1 MRTLCAA
8 LSFALGLW
16 VGQSAVTV
24 RGVITDADSKV
35 AVPHAR
41 ILFART
47 DGPISASVVIEADDQ
62 GRFLG
67 QVPAGSYRVFADG
80 TNYLRREHTQ
90 PVSLQAASQPPP
102 IALALTRTGVIT
114 GRVTAA
120 SGTPV
125 TNAYVRAWTS
135 AGMVAETRSNDLGEY
150 RLFGLAPGSYVVS
163 AERYLAP
170 RIEGTMYVTPTPPCP
185 DCMGEGRGMV
195 GLAGLVK
202 TGGYIDPRAISSR
215 AQVPTYFP
223 AAKEPTAATPVNVRP
238 GAVVTGIDI
247 QLIVLIV

>member
-1 MRTLCAA
+1 MKTLYAA
-8 LSFALGLW
+8 LAFAIGLG

-41 ILFART
+41 VLFART
-47 DGPISASVVIEADDQ
+47 DGPITASVVLEADDQ
-62 GRFLG
+62 GRFSAA
-67 QVPAGSYRVFADG
+67 VPAGSYRVFADAP
-80 TNYLRREHTQ
+80 NYLRREHSQ
-90 PVSLQAASQPPP
+90 SVAVQASSQVLP
-102 IALALTRTGVIT
+102 IAIALTRTGVIT
-114 GRVTAA
+114 GRVTGA

-170 RIEGTMYVTPTPPCP
+170 RIEGTSYVTPTPPCP
-185 DCMGEGRGMV
+185 DCRGEGRGMM
-195 GLAGLVK
+195 GLAGIVK
-202 TGGYIDPRAISSR
+202 TGGYIDPRAIASR
-215 AQVPTYFP
+215 PQGPVFYP
-223 AAKEPTAATPVNVRP
+223 AATDRTGATPVQAGP
-238 GAVVTGIDI
+238 GSVVGGINLTLTGR
-247 QLIVLIV
+247 